1 MKMEKLNRFT
11 VPAATVQSYWLQ
23 SQEQDINRQCLSY
36 SPSWATHASF
46 VAGVDELEVASAVSD
61 FLSLSVCHVFRLSLA
76 LTFLLCEVGTMMEIT
91 LKEGP
96 IISGESSFSTV
107 VVAQLEQ
114 GTQKVV
120 QCFKS
125 NFKLN

>member
-1 MKMEKLNRFT
+1 
-11 VPAATVQSYWLQ
+11 
-23 SQEQDINRQCLSY
+23 
-36 SPSWATHASF
+36 
-46 VAGVDELEVASAVSD
+46 
-61 FLSLSVCHVFRLSLA
+61 
-76 LTFLLCEVGTMMEIT
+76 MMEIT